1 MGLSRPIVLSLA
13 AVLLLGGAG
22 RADVFDG
29 SRKIYLKS
37 ADGAEI
43 EIGSV
48 EFKKIGDKITFAL
61 DVDRSKFKDFF
72 LSMREFKCLEGKEVQ
87 CYVPYPYPSKNTV
100 SNSDLSWLETNLI
113 FLYKSPAQFG
123 ATLGNGLYYKL
134 ERTPEGL
141 EGRPYAVDL
150 NAIAAPP
157 DDDSTPP
164 FPEAERQ
171 AIDEGSRWLTKLI
184 IK

>member
-1 MGLSRPIVLSLA
+1 MDLWRSITLGFA
-13 AVLLLGGAG
+13 AAALLGGAS
-22 RADVFDG
+22 RADLFDG
-29 SRKIYLKS
+29 SKKIYLKPI
-37 ADGAEI
+37 DGAEI

-48 EFKKIGDKITFAL
+48 DFKEDSGKTTFTV

-100 SNSDLSWLETNLI
+100 SDSDLSWLETNLI

-157 DDDSTPP
+157 DDDSIPP

-171 AIDEGSRWLTKLI
+171 AIEEGSRWLSKLI

>member
-1 MGLSRPIVLSLA
+1 MGLSRPIILGLA
-13 AVLLLGGAG
+13 AVSLLGGAS
-22 RADVFDG
+22 RADVFD
-29 SRKIYLKS
+29 SSKKIYLKPV
-37 ADGAEI
+37 DGAEI

-48 EFKKIGDKITFAL
+48 EFKKSDGKTTFAV

-87 CYVPYPYPSKNTV
+87 CYVPYPYPSQNTV
-100 SNSDLSWLETNLI
+100 SESDLTWLETNLI

-134 ERTPEGL
+134 ERTPEGF

-150 NAIAAPP
+150 NTIASPP
-157 DDDSTPP
+157 EDDAKAP
-164 FPEAERQ
+164 FPADDRQ
-171 AIDEGSRWLTKLI
+171 EIESGSRWISKLVI
-184 IK
+184 R